1 MHGGNFT
8 PCHPGERSMTI
19 PSSVPPGG
27 DEPFIGVLMLD
38 TQFVRF
44 PGDIG
49 HAASWQTPVRF
60 KTVRGAQPA
69 QVVYGRAA
77 GLLEPFI
84 AAGLE
89 LVDQGARAI
98 TTSCGFLALFQR
110 ELSEALPVPVFT
122 SSLLQ
127 IPMIEKSLPET
138 KRVGILTFSAKALSA
153 EHLRAV
159 GVATDTPIQG
169 LPAESL
175 FVRYYGNQPCN
186 ADMAVFDMEVAAAA
200 RSLIARHPEIGAIVC
215 ECTNLPRHA
224 PAIARA
230 TALPVFHV
238 MSMMHWLGQSLL
250 AQEF

>member
-1 MHGGNFT
+1 MTMSSPT
-8 PCHPGERSMTI
+8 PPN
-19 PSSVPPGG
+19 SS
-27 DEPFIGVLMLD
+27 EPFIGVLMLD

-49 HAASWQTPVRF
+49 NARSWQTPVRF
-60 KTVRGAQPA
+60 KTVHGAQPA
-69 QVVYGRAA
+69 QVVFGRAA

-89 LVDQGARAI
+89 LIDEGARAI

-127 IPMIEKSLPET
+127 IPMIERSLPAS
-138 KRVGILTFSAKALSA
+138 KRVGILTFSAEALSA

-169 LPAESL
+169 LPVESL
-175 FVRYYGNQPCN
+175 FVRYYGNQPCV

-200 RSLIARHPEIGAIVC
+200 RTLIAAHPEIGAIVC
-215 ECTNLPRHA
+215 ECTNLPRHSH
-224 PAIARA
+224 AIAQA
-230 TALPVFHV
+230 TALPVFDI
-238 MSMMHWLGQSLL
+238 MSLMHWLGQSLR
-250 AQEF
+250 AREY